1 MDEEYD
7 MVVLG
12 TGLKESILS
21 GLLSSVAKKKVLHM
35 DRNPYYGGES
45 ASLNLE
51 QLYKKFRN
59 GEKPP
64 ADLGASRQYCVDLC
78 PKFLMACGDLV
89 KVLLQTQVTLYLEF
103 QSIAGSFVYKD
114 SKLHPVPSTAQQ
126 ALASG
131 LMGMFQKRR
140 FKNFIT
146 WVNNYEQ
153 DDAKTHSGLDLTKQ
167 TSAEVY
173 DYWKLEDA
181 TKVFTG
187 HAVALYIDDSY
198 LQRPALEMVDRCK
211 LYAYSVARY
220 GNSPYIY
227 PKWGLGMLPEGFS
240 RRCAVFG
247 GIYMLN
253 VEEKKDFVEGVVFDE
268 TGRAIG
274 VKSEG
279 KVAKCK
285 YVIADPSYFL
295 NTDKIKANGQVAR
308 CICIMSHPIGDT
320 DNADGCQVI
329 FPASSTGRK
338 SDIYVSMVSHVHA
351 VAPEG
356 KYIAVVSTNVET
368 KEPEKELNVAMAFLG
383 KVDQKFFWVTNCYV
397 SCNDPTKDN
406 CFITSSYDAT
416 THFLTSTKE
425 VLRLYK
431 DITGTDV
438 DLTGSADLSGEDT
451 Q

>member
-7 MVVLG
+7 VIVLG

-21 GLLSSVAKKKVLHM
+21 GLMSSVAKKKVLHM

-45 ASLNLE
+45 ASLNLD

-59 GEKPP
+59 GATPP
-64 ADLGASRQYCVDLC
+64 ESLGKSREYCIDLC

-103 QSIAGSFVYKD
+103 QSVAGSFVYKD
-114 SKLHPVPSTAQQ
+114 NKLHQVPSTAPQ
-126 ALASG
+126 ALASS

-146 WVNNYEQ
+146 WVNNYEP
-153 DDAKTHSGLDLTKQ
+153 DDAKTHSGLDLKVK

-173 DYWKLEDA
+173 DYWKLEEA
-181 TKVFTG
+181 TKIFTG
-187 HAVALYIDDSY
+187 HAVCLFIDDSY
-198 LQRPALEMVDRCK
+198 LTRPALEMVERAK
-211 LYAYSVARY
+211 LYAYSVSRY

-253 VEEKKDFVEGVVFDE
+253 VEEKKDFVEKVVFDE
-268 TGRAIG
+268 AGKAIG
-274 VKSEG
+274 VQSEG
-279 KVAKCK
+279 KIAKCK
-285 YVIADPSYFL
+285 QVIADPSYFL
-295 NTDKIKANGQVAR
+295 DTDKIKSNGQVAR
-308 CICIMSHPIGDT
+308 CICILSHPIDMT
-320 DNADGCQVI
+320 NNVDGCQVI
-329 FPASSTGRK
+329 FPASSVGRK
-338 SDIYVSMVSHVHA
+338 SDIYVSMVSYVHN
-351 VAPEG
+351 VAPQG

-368 KEPEKELNVAMAFLG
+368 KEPEKELDVALKFLG
-383 KVDQKFFWVTNCYV
+383 KIDEKFFWVTNCYLPANN
-397 SCNDPTKDN
+397 SEEDN
-406 CFITSSYDAT
+406 CFITESYDAT
-416 THFLTSTKE
+416 SHFTTSTKE
-425 VLRLYK
+425 VLKMYK
-431 DITGTDV
+431 ALTGTEV
-438 DLTGSADLSGEDT
+438 DLSGSAEPSDLE